1 MARKKKPA
9 LVEVAVH
16 QDTHPHS
23 DGELIDHETYDHVYY
38 LEDDPDTLLNEDGI
52 PVKLDDVG
60 EPVYDEETGLPKVR
74 KVRQSKGE
82 KTAAAKPRKIRIVAN
97 VKQQARLP
105 LPGFMPYSRVM
116 LDSGDFVRLMT
127 WGRLAVKQLVTVHL
141 DEAVEF
147 VHQRDKT
154 YQEEFRKFIQSHL
167 ELGQSYPL
175 TDFRLVRAMLVD
187 DSYTWAVAFPETV
200 SSKGLSLQ
208 KILKA
213 VAHVP
218 SPALKKSKPAKAPA
232 KKPAKKK
239 SK

>member
-1 MARKKKPA
+1 MARKKAP
-9 LVEVAVH
+9 VAP
-16 QDTHPHS
+16 TPEEHS
-23 DGELIDHETYDHVYY
+23 LPELTPHETYDHVFYN
-38 LEDDPDTLLNEDGI
+38 EDDPETLLDEHGDV
-52 PVKLDDVG
+52 VKLDDNG
-60 EPVYDEETGLPKVR
+60 EPIIDEETGLPKVR
-74 KVRQSKGE
+74 KARKAKGE
-82 KTAAAKPRKIRIVAN
+82 KTAPAKPRKVRIVAN

-127 WGRLAVKQLVTVHL
+127 WGRLAVKQLVPVHL

-200 SSKGLSLQ
+200 SGKGLSLQ

-218 SPALKKSKPAKAPA
+218 SPSLKKSKPAKVPA
-232 KKPAKKK
+232 KKSKPAKKK